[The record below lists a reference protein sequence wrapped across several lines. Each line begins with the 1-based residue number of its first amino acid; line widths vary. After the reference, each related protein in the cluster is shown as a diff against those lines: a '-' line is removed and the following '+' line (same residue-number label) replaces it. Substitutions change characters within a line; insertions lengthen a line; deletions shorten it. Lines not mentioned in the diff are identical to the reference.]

1 MIKISPA
8 ILIVSNRYDFS
19 TDFICIELN
28 KQDLSYW
35 RMNRDE
41 LDEYTVDFDPVNCIL
56 IATYKDILIEITSS
70 TLKSIYYRAPTF
82 LRDIYQDAV
91 PEEDQLKRTQWI
103 AFVRSL
109 LVFEKVNWVNNPV
122 DTYQAEIKAFQLYKA
137 NQIGFKVPETKITN
151 KMFVPPYTMI
161 AVKSIDTA
169 ILNLE
174 DEEGFIYT
182 EIYDKSE
189 IVESHFGSPFF
200 VQEGLVPKVDIRVTV
215 AGDEVIAAKIV
226 SDQDC
231 GVDIDW
237 RRFKDKLNYQIIS
250 LPKDVEKKC
259 LQLVRELNLSF
270 GGIDLVLYKNVY
282 YFIEINP
289 TGEWS
294 WLQQSTGFRY
304 DKVIVKALNKISNE

>member
-1 MIKISPA
+1 MTKISPA

-28 KQDLSYW
+28 KQCISYW

-41 LDEYTVDFDPVNCIL
+41 LDEYTIDFDPINCIL
-56 IATYKDILIEITSS
+56 IATYKDIIIEITSS
-70 TLKSIYYRAPTF
+70 TLKTIYYRAPTF
-82 LRDIYQDAV
+82 LRDIYQDAIS
-91 PEEDQLKRTQWI
+91 EEDQLKRTQWI
-103 AFVRSL
+103 AFIRSL

-122 DTYQAEIKAFQLYKA
+122 NTYQAEIKALQLYKA
-137 NQIGFKVPETKITN
+137 NQIGFKIPATKITN
-151 KMFVPPYTMI
+151 KMFVPPYAMV

-174 DEEGFIYT
+174 DEEGFVYT

-189 IVESHFGSPFF
+189 IVENHFGSPFF

-215 AGDEVIAAKIV
+215 AGDQVIAAKIV

-231 GVDIDW
+231 GVDMDW
-237 RRFKDKLNYQIIS
+237 RRFKDKLNYEIIS

-270 GGIDLVLYKNVY
+270 GGIDLVLHKNAY

-294 WLQQSTGFRY
+294 WLQQNTGFRY
-304 DKVIVKALNKISNE
+304 DRAIVEALKKSSNE